1 MHTHTHTHTL
11 HTEVSAIESTT
22 RLRLNATILPEIKAQ
37 TQLYVWLSGTLAQ
50 SQLQIELLCRP
61 THTHT
66 RLHSTRQLSHR
77 YTQFRNRR
85 ARVNLEAWISQV
97 SSMSLNT
104 EGQCKTTVKKK
115 RKKKETPPPQLRKL
129 TLAPPLP
136 CIHIQI
142 DAHRERKS
150 KHKSCKRQV
159 FFFLTN
165 YPHRKRVKTRMRNE
179 GIKRWREEEDVPW
192 SHLLDYG

>member
-1 MHTHTHTHTL
+1 MHTHTHTL

-104 EGQCKTTVKKK
+104 EGQCKITVKKK
-115 RKKKETPPPQLRKL
+115 KKRKERNTSTTASEAHTRSTATMHTYTNRCTQRKKVKTQILQETG
-129 TLAPPLP
+129 
-136 CIHIQI
+136 
-142 DAHRERKS
+142 
-150 KHKSCKRQV
+150 
-159 FFFLTN
+159 FFFFNQLPTQ
-165 YPHRKRVKTRMRNE
+165 KE
-179 GIKRWREEEDVPW
+179 SEDE
-192 SHLLDYG
+192 DEK